1 VAIEA
6 EQQLLH
12 YRLIEKIGEGGM
24 GVVWRAEDTTLQ
36 REVAIKILPDTLA
49 GDAERLARFGREA
62 RLLAT
67 LNHPNIAAVY
77 GLHEAEGVNFLAMEL
92 VRGEDLSQRIARGP
106 LPVDEALDIARDV
119 AEALRVAHAGGVIH
133 RDLKPANIRLG
144 PEGKVKVLDFGLAK
158 VLSSEGEASSPSAS
172 PALSPTVTS
181 LGTVA
186 GVLLGTAAYM
196 SPEQARGKTVDKRA
210 DIWAFGCVLFEMLAG
225 KVVFP
230 GETITD
236 TLAAVIRA
244 EPEWSGLPAT
254 LPRRVRKVL
263 ELCLAKN
270 PRKRLHD
277 IADAALLME
286 GELEEDFGQV
296 ATAAAAP
303 DSRKSRLRE
312 GLAWTLAVG
321 AIVTAIALGWRPDT
335 GEGPGPPTRF
345 TIRLA
350 DDAPLSFID
359 EPILAFGSD
368 GRKIAFTAQ
377 DPASG
382 RSIVYLRA
390 LDQSEPWPLP
400 GTEGGGSP
408 FFSPDGEHIGFF
420 SEGELRRVSLSGG
433 SPITLAETPNPRGG
447 VWLPDGTILY
457 SPEYSSGLWRV
468 PASGGTPQPVVEP
481 DFEQGERTFRWPTAL
496 PDGKTVLFTVG
507 SADSPNN
514 YDQASIAAFSLDDG
528 ARTALLEG
536 ANMARFVPPDKLV
549 FSRAGTLHAVG
560 FDPAGLELLGEPFRV
575 KDGVG
580 GDPSSGAGYF
590 DVSPA
595 GDLTYVAGAITDAKA
610 NLVLIDREGS
620 ASPLPLEPRGFH
632 QPRFAPDGSKIAFTV
647 GRGVHGVSGDVWV
660 FSFTDGGLR
669 RVTFGG
675 SDLYPLWQPDGSRI
689 AFLRSSDSTVVSKAA
704 DGSGEVELITQSTT
718 NVLLPSSWSPDRRAI
733 ALTRTAR
740 STDVYLLNLGDDEPQ
755 LFAEDASAPMISPDG
770 RWLAYASPAAGN
782 ATIYVEPVEGE
793 GKWQVSPDL
802 GSYPRWSPDGR
813 QLFFIGV
820 GESER
825 PLMEVDVAE
834 GETFR
839 CSMPRVVIDDLTR
852 YVTATAPMINW
863 DTDGD
868 RFAFVELLRD
878 DDTLF
883 RIEVT
888 LDWARQ
894 LSLDS
899 SR

>member
-6 EQQLLH
+6 GQQLLH

-433 SPITLAETPNPRGG
+433 SPITLAELERSLAGPRLGRH
-447 VWLPDGTILY
+447 T
-457 SPEYSSGLWRV
+457 
-468 PASGGTPQPVVEP
+468 
-481 DFEQGERTFRWPTAL
+481 
-496 PDGKTVLFTVG
+496 
-507 SADSPNN
+507 
-514 YDQASIAAFSLDDG
+514 
-528 ARTALLEG
+528 
-536 ANMARFVPPDKLV
+536 
-549 FSRAGTLHAVG
+549 
-560 FDPAGLELLGEPFRV
+560 PAGR
-575 KDGVG
+575 
-580 GDPSSGAGYF
+580 
-590 DVSPA
+590 
-595 GDLTYVAGAITDAKA
+595 
-610 NLVLIDREGS
+610 
-620 ASPLPLEPRGFH
+620 
-632 QPRFAPDGSKIAFTV
+632 
-647 GRGVHGVSGDVWV
+647 
-660 FSFTDGGLR
+660 
-669 RVTFGG
+669 
-675 SDLYPLWQPDGSRI
+675 
-689 AFLRSSDSTVVSKAA
+689 
-704 DGSGEVELITQSTT
+704 
-718 NVLLPSSWSPDRRAI
+718 
-733 ALTRTAR
+733 
-740 STDVYLLNLGDDEPQ
+740 
-755 LFAEDASAPMISPDG
+755 
-770 RWLAYASPAAGN
+770 
-782 ATIYVEPVEGE
+782 
-793 GKWQVSPDL
+793 
-802 GSYPRWSPDGR
+802 
-813 QLFFIGV
+813 
-820 GESER
+820 
-825 PLMEVDVAE
+825 
-834 GETFR
+834 
-839 CSMPRVVIDDLTR
+839 
-852 YVTATAPMINW
+852 
-863 DTDGD
+863 
-868 RFAFVELLRD
+868 
-878 DDTLF
+878 
-883 RIEVT
+883 
-888 LDWARQ
+888 
-894 LSLDS
+894 
-899 SR
+899 